1 MSRRK
6 GRSNGWV
13 KYNSIRS
20 SGSSEKGETVFVHSL
35 KSGDQERKYD
45 DFTFS
50 TRIISRDRDV
60 SQNAVVVRNL
70 FSLFVSVSFQSDCLI
85 WVPM

>member
-6 GRSNGWV
+6 GRRSNGWV

-20 SGSSEKGETVFVHSL
+20 SGSSEKARQYLSTPSN
-35 KSGDQERKYD
+35 QERKYD

-60 SQNAVVVRNL
+60 SQNDSVVVRNL

-85 WVPM
+85 WIPM